1 MTREDIDKYAA
12 ECAEDNMV
20 VHGDY
25 PFYPDDYE
33 EYKEAYIKTF
43 KMGVEYADS
52 HPKSPWINAKD
63 DLPYNHEE
71 LISTQD
77 KATKKVIV
85 MDKYDGAMVDFMKKT
100 KRGLWYWSR
109 SVNVLYWMPIPELP
123 KE

>member
-1 MTREDIDKYAA
+1 MTRELEIAVASCAYGSKGSSFDFEAGAKWADI
-12 ECAEDNMV
+12 
-20 VHGDY
+20 
-25 PFYPDDYE
+25 
-33 EYKEAYIKTF
+33 
-43 KMGVEYADS
+43 
-52 HPKSPWINAKD
+52 HPKSPWISVKN

-85 MDKYDGAMVDFMKKT
+85 MDKYDGAMVDFMKRIKS
-100 KRGLWYWSR
+100 GLWYWSR